1 MDEQDKPGLLLPNLL
16 NSTYDFRYGKI
27 KTMLFQNF
35 GVLCI
40 FYKFITVQKL
50 RILYYA
56 KIE

>member
-16 NSTYDFRYGKI
+16 NTNDFHYGKI

-35 GVLCI
+35 GVLSI

>member
-16 NSTYDFRYGKI
+16 NTNDFHYGKI